1 MASETFYSPK
11 APVRYVHL
19 IHADEYKG
27 KWFYS
32 VEMILD
38 DSNPAH
44 KAFLAK
50 LETEFSAEHGA
61 KKKRAPHGAPWTPI
75 DGQPG
80 KTRVRFKTNR
90 FQNDDGTFTKGPRL
104 VDAKKQAWN
113 GAEIGSGSEMI
124 IGFAIRGW
132 DGEEGCG
139 ITLLPKAGQV
149 VAYVPRE
156 DAGEQVAEG
165 FDEVE
170 GGYAVADA
178 GGFVDEFAAGGEELG
193 I

>member
-38 DSNPAH
+38 DSNTAH
-44 KAFLAK
+44 KSFLAR

-61 KKKRAPHGAPWTPI
+61 KKKRAPHGAPWAPI

-104 VDAKKQAWN
+104 VDAKKQPWN

-124 IGFAIRGW
+124 VGFTIRGW

-139 ITLLPKAGQV
+139 ITLLPKAAQV

-178 GGFVDEFAAGGEELG
+178 GGFVDEFAAGGEDLG